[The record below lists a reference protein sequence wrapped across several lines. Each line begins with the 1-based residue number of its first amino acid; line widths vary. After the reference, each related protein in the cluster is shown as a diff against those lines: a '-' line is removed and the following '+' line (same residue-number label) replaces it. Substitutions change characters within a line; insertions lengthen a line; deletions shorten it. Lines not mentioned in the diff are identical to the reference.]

1 MQSKRLR
8 TQNND
13 KLDVALRA
21 TSHKQKRL
29 DALRPTFFVCEL
41 LNYRYNFE
49 NDYHFLASAS
59 MLEVQNL
66 SVNYREVT
74 ALSNISFSI
83 QSGSLVGLIGANGAG
98 KSTLLKAM
106 LDLIPAQQGQVFYHE
121 RSLKQ
126 QRQKVAY
133 LPQRSQIDWDYPVTV
148 WNVVMMSRTMHSGW
162 FGRTSRQSKEI
173 VRAALERVELDDL
186 RDRPIKNLSG
196 GQQQRVFLARALA
209 QQADILLLDE
219 PMSAVDKK
227 TEALMWNIYSEL
239 RQEGKTLL
247 ISCHEWGNTL
257 DRYDQLLLINRHL
270 VASGTPRQVLT
281 PENIQ
286 SAYGASVEQ
295 IYPRDRAE
303 EELLFC

>member
-1 MQSKRLR
+1 MARS
-8 TQNND
+8 T
-13 KLDVALRA
+13 

>member
-1 MQSKRLR
+1 
-8 TQNND
+8 
-13 KLDVALRA
+13 
-21 TSHKQKRL
+21 
-29 DALRPTFFVCEL
+29 
-41 LNYRYNFE
+41 
-49 NDYHFLASAS
+49 
-59 MLEVQNL
+59 MLEVHNL
-66 SVNYREVT
+66 SVKYRDVN

-83 QSGSLVGLIGANGAG
+83 PSGSLVGLIGANGAG

-106 LDLIPAQQGQVFYHE
+106 LDLIPAQSGQVFYHA

-239 RQEGKTLL
+239 KQEGKTLL

-295 IYPRDRAE
+295 INQRDRAE

>member
-1 MQSKRLR
+1 M
-8 TQNND
+8 
-13 KLDVALRA
+13 VICA
-21 TSHKQKRL
+21 TSYKQKRL

-74 ALSNISFSI
+74 ALSNISFSV

>member
-1 MQSKRLR
+1 
-8 TQNND
+8 
-13 KLDVALRA
+13 
-21 TSHKQKRL
+21 L

-74 ALSNISFSI
+74 ALSNISFSV

>member
-1 MQSKRLR
+1 
-8 TQNND
+8 
-13 KLDVALRA
+13 VALRA

-74 ALSNISFSI
+74 ALSNISFSV

>member
-1 MQSKRLR
+1 
-8 TQNND
+8 
-13 KLDVALRA
+13 
-21 TSHKQKRL
+21 
-29 DALRPTFFVCEL
+29 
-41 LNYRYNFE
+41 
-49 NDYHFLASAS
+49 

-66 SVNYREVT
+66 SVKYRDVN

-83 QSGSLVGLIGANGAG
+83 PSGSLVGLIGANGAG

-106 LDLIPAQQGQVFYHE
+106 LDLIPAQSGQVFYHE
-121 RSLKQ
+121 RLLKQ

-219 PMSAVDKK
+219 PMTAVDKK
-227 TEALMWNIYSEL
+227 L
-239 RQEGKTLL
+239 RL
-247 ISCHEWGNTL
+247 
-257 DRYDQLLLINRHL
+257 
-270 VASGTPRQVLT
+270 
-281 PENIQ
+281 
-286 SAYGASVEQ
+286 
-295 IYPRDRAE
+295 
-303 EELLFC
+303 

>member
-1 MQSKRLR
+1 
-8 TQNND
+8 
-13 KLDVALRA
+13 
-21 TSHKQKRL
+21 
-29 DALRPTFFVCEL
+29 
-41 LNYRYNFE
+41 
-49 NDYHFLASAS
+49 

-66 SVNYREVT
+66 SVRYREVV
-74 ALSNISFSI
+74 ALSNISFSLD
-83 QSGSLVGLIGANGAG
+83 SGSLVGLIGANGAG

-106 LDLIPAQQGQVFYHE
+106 LELIPTQSGQVFYNE
-121 RSLKQ
+121 RPLKQ

-162 FGRTSRQSKEI
+162 FGKTSRQSQEI
-173 VRAALERVELDDL
+173 VREVLERVELYEL

-219 PMSAVDKK
+219 PLTAVDKK
-227 TEALMWNIYSEL
+227 TEALMWQIYNEL

-247 ISCHEWGNTL
+247 ISCHEWGSTL
-257 DRYDQLLLINRHL
+257 DRYDQLLLLNRHL

-281 PENIQ
+281 TANIQ
-286 SAYGASVEQ
+286 SAYGGSVES
-295 IYPRDRAE
+295 RDNSDRDHS

>member
-1 MQSKRLR
+1 
-8 TQNND
+8 
-13 KLDVALRA
+13 
-21 TSHKQKRL
+21 
-29 DALRPTFFVCEL
+29 LRPTFFVCEL

-219 PMSAVDKK
+219 PMTAVDKK

>member
-1 MQSKRLR
+1 
-8 TQNND
+8 
-13 KLDVALRA
+13 
-21 TSHKQKRL
+21 L
-29 DALRPTFFVCEL
+29 DAKRPTFFVCEL

-74 ALSNISFSI
+74 ALSNISFSV

>member
-1 MQSKRLR
+1 
-8 TQNND
+8 
-13 KLDVALRA
+13 
-21 TSHKQKRL
+21 
-29 DALRPTFFVCEL
+29 LRPTFFVCEL